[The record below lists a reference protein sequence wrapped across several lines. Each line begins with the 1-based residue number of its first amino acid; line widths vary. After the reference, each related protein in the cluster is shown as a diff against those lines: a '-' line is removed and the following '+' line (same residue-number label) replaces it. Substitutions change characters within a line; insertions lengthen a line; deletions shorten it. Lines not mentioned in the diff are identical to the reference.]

1 MAEKSEEG
9 PQASRA
15 TVVQHPSGPSSWD
28 FAVPGGSSPGLA
40 SGDPAF
46 PRERERQQGQRVWV
60 RSGQWGQMG
69 PRPQVPHGSK
79 SASQAVRAVSSL
91 LTVAGLVNQKL
102 THSPNQAGE
111 ICRTTD
117 TRIVFSLLT
126 HSHDN
131 NPEHKREKKR
141 APPLDIEQKKD
152 IFCFSFLNCENQRN
166 WLMVLLCEDALLAA
180 SRACKGGCRLHL
192 QTSGVVCC

>member
-1 MAEKSEEG
+1 MGAISRACLTWKKLPEGKEMAEKSAEG

-40 SGDPAF
+40 SGDMAF

-69 PRPQVPHGSK
+69 PHPQVPHGSK

-91 LTVAGLVNQKL
+91 LT
-102 THSPNQAGE
+102 
-111 ICRTTD
+111 
-117 TRIVFSLLT
+117 
-126 HSHDN
+126 
-131 NPEHKREKKR
+131 
-141 APPLDIEQKKD
+141 
-152 IFCFSFLNCENQRN
+152 
-166 WLMVLLCEDALLAA
+166 
-180 SRACKGGCRLHL
+180 
-192 QTSGVVCC
+192 SGWSC